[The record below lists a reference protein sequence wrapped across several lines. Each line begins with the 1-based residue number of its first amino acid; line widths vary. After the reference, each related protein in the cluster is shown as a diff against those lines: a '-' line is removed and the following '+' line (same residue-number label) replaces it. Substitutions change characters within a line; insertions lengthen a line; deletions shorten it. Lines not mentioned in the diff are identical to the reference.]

1 MSKRILVADDE
12 PHVLRVLAH
21 ALQREGYE
29 VQTVSNGAD
38 ALELVL
44 QAPPDVLITDIS
56 MPKMDG
62 QMLCTR
68 VQEEMPD
75 RRFLI
80 FILTSRT
87 EIEHREWSAAL
98 PNVKFLEKPVSTR
111 KLLSQ
116 LRDYFSE
123 LDRSVA

>member
-21 ALQREGYE
+21 SLEREGYA
-29 VQTVSNGAD
+29 VQTVGNGAD
-38 ALELVL
+38 AYELVV
-44 QAPPDVLITDIS
+44 QAAPDVLITDIS
-56 MPKMDG
+56 MPKMNG
-62 QMLCTR
+62 QMLCER
-68 VQEEMPD
+68 IQALMPD
-75 RRFLI
+75 RQFLI

-111 KLLSQ
+111 KLLNQ
-116 LRDYFSE
+116 LKEYFGMQ
-123 LDRSVA
+123 DTSVA

>member
-12 PHVLRVLAH
+12 PHVQLVLARS
-21 ALQREGYE
+21 LEREGYV
-29 VQTVSNGAD
+29 VQTVGNGVA
-38 ALELVL
+38 AYESIV
-44 QAPPDVLITDIS
+44 QAPPDVLITDIN
-56 MPKMDG
+56 MPKMSG
-62 QMLCTR
+62 ETLCQR
-68 VQEEMPD
+68 IQEIMPD

-111 KLLSQ
+111 KLLRQ
-116 LRDYFSE
+116 LNNYFDLQDAS
-123 LDRSVA
+123 AA

>member
-21 ALQREGYE
+21 SLEREGYE

-38 ALELVL
+38 AYERVV
-44 QAPPDVLITDIS
+44 QAAPDVLITDIS
-56 MPKMDG
+56 MPKMNG
-62 QMLCTR
+62 QLLCER
-68 VQEEMPD
+68 IQELIPD
-75 RRFLI
+75 RQFLI

-111 KLLSQ
+111 KLLNQ
-116 LRDYFSE
+116 LRDYFS
-123 LDRSVA
+123 LQRTSVA

>member
-21 ALQREGYE
+21 SLEREGYA
-29 VQTVSNGAD
+29 VQTVGNGAD
-38 ALELVL
+38 AYDLVM

-56 MPKMDG
+56 MPKMTG
-62 QMLCTR
+62 QMLCER
-68 VQEEMPD
+68 IQEVMPD
-75 RRFLI
+75 RQFLI

-98 PNVKFLEKPVSTR
+98 PNVQFLEKPVSTR
-111 KLLSQ
+111 KLLGQ
-116 LRDYFSE
+116 LREYFSVQ
-123 LDRSVA
+123 DASVA

>member
-21 ALQREGYE
+21 SLEREGYA
-29 VQTVSNGAD
+29 VQTVANGAD

-44 QAPPDVLITDIS
+44 QAAPDLLITDIS
-56 MPKMDG
+56 MPKMNG
-62 QMLCTR
+62 QMLCER
-68 VQEEMPD
+68 IQELMPD
-75 RRFLI
+75 RQFLI

-111 KLLSQ
+111 KLLNQ
-116 LRDYFSE
+116 LRDYFS
-123 LDRSVA
+123 LQRTSAA